1 MTFKDLILS
10 KEVIV
15 AILSSA
21 CSIFIAILSMKKG
34 KNKPLQ
40 KEQLETIY
48 FPIFIILEEVFYRYS
63 EDETFSKK
71 IDAAYAIVQD
81 NRLIAGNDL
90 YEHFWY
96 FYQNPCEE
104 SFDSLSNFII
114 RKYNSLL
121 KKNGLSKISPFYRAR
136 NKLYDRFGL
145 IFFYASFVSVKIAQF
160 LAVLI
165 LTLIIFSIFNTALNL
180 IF

>member
-1 MTFKDLILS
+1 MSFKDLILR

-21 CSIFIAILSMKKG
+21 VSIFIAILSMKKG

-48 FPIFIILEEVFYRYS
+48 FPIFINLEEIFYRYS
-63 EDETFSKK
+63 EDEAFSKK
-71 IDAAYAIVQD
+71 IDAAYAIVQN

-114 RKYNSLL
+114 KKYNSLL
-121 KKNGLSKISPFYRAR
+121 KKNGLSKVSSSYRAK

-145 IFFYASFVSVKIAQF
+145 TFFYTRLIFTGTVRF
-160 LAVLI
+160 LIMLI
-165 LTLIIFSIFNTALNL
+165 LTLIIFLIFNTVLNR
-180 IF
+180 IS